1 MATQIDHK
9 ALAESRLA
17 TQFRESTNF
26 INYIK
31 TLLLEANTLEQ
42 VFIDI
47 LNERTLD
54 NAIGVQLD
62 ILGAIVGQTR
72 EFIDAELFE
81 YFGFAINAISQS
93 FGDLSNPAIGG
104 RFIAIDEPIT
114 GVRLLN
120 DEEYRLFIRAKII
133 NNSTSSTPEEIIAQ
147 IQFIFEADQV
157 LFMDG
162 DTEYQVSIGKI
173 LTLNEKSI
181 LLNTNVIPKTAGV
194 NATYV
199 TEYDFDDFFGFQG
212 VPNSAGLGSVND
224 PLLGGKFGNLI

>member
-9 ALAESRLA
+9 VLAESRLA

-42 VFIDI
+42 VFQDI
-47 LNERTLD
+47 LTERTLD
-54 NAIGVQLD
+54 NAVGVQLD
-62 ILGAIVGQTR
+62 VLGAIVGQTR
-72 EFIDAELFE
+72 EFIDAELFD

-93 FGDLSNPAIGG
+93 FGDLSDPSIGG
-104 RFIAIDEPIT
+104 RFITIGEPIT
-114 GVRLLN
+114 GIRLLN
-120 DEEYRLFIRAKII
+120 DDEYRLFIRAKII

-147 IQFIFEADQV
+147 IQFIFEVDQV

-162 DTEYQVSIGKI
+162 DTEYQVSIGRI

-199 TEYDFDDFFGFQG
+199 TEYDFNNFFGFQG